1 MAHATVAGL
10 LASAFVGIAKDML
23 SSAIAGQASL
33 LCNFGVDLEDMED
46 MLEDISAVLEDA
58 ERRSIKEK
66 LVQLWLKRLKNVS
79 IDISDMLDDYQD
91 IRDQTTPKVRTDYS
105 LFDLFRD
112 RSKLHALS
120 LFTALPRF
128 VFRVC
133 PRTYTYLP
141 TYRTLHYHTKE
152 LWRHGHTVKNYF

>member
-1 MAHATVAGL
+1 MSSNTFTLGSVVLRLYILPDISCARAHTIALILRAILQSSPASAMAHATVAGL

-23 SSAIAGQASL
+23 SSAIAGQAAL
-33 LCNFGVDLEDMED
+33 LCNLGVDLEDMED

-91 IRDQTTPKVRTDYS
+91 IRDQTTPKVRTD
-105 LFDLFRD
+105 
-112 RSKLHALS
+112 
-120 LFTALPRF
+120 
-128 VFRVC
+128 
-133 PRTYTYLP
+133 
-141 TYRTLHYHTKE
+141 
-152 LWRHGHTVKNYF
+152 

>member
-23 SSAIAGQASL
+23 SSAIAGQAAL

-91 IRDQTTPKVRTDYS
+91 IRDQTTPKVRTD
-105 LFDLFRD
+105 
-112 RSKLHALS
+112 
-120 LFTALPRF
+120 
-128 VFRVC
+128 
-133 PRTYTYLP
+133 
-141 TYRTLHYHTKE
+141 
-152 LWRHGHTVKNYF
+152 

>member
-91 IRDQTTPKVRTDYS
+91 IRDQTTPKVRTD
-105 LFDLFRD
+105 
-112 RSKLHALS
+112 
-120 LFTALPRF
+120 
-128 VFRVC
+128 
-133 PRTYTYLP
+133 
-141 TYRTLHYHTKE
+141 
-152 LWRHGHTVKNYF
+152 

>member
-23 SSAIAGQASL
+23 SSAIAGQAAL
-33 LCNFGVDLEDMED
+33 LCNLGVDLEDMED

-91 IRDQTTPKVRTDYS
+91 IRDQTTPKVRTD
-105 LFDLFRD
+105 
-112 RSKLHALS
+112 
-120 LFTALPRF
+120 
-128 VFRVC
+128 
-133 PRTYTYLP
+133 
-141 TYRTLHYHTKE
+141 
-152 LWRHGHTVKNYF
+152 